1 MCACVRVCGF
11 DSVGLHVHIER
22 LCGLR
27 VRARAH
33 KQNQTHK
40 ANLVSDVETQGI
52 FCLALLEALDERFLV
67 ELSADEDEAALACLP
82 LL

>member
-1 MCACVRVCGF
+1 MLFVSLCDVCLSVYLSVCVFG
-11 DSVGLHVHIER
+11 H
-22 LCGLR
+22 
-27 VRARAH
+27 VRARVH

-40 ANLVSDVETQGI
+40 ANLVSDVETQG
-52 FCLALLEALDERFLV
+52 FLCLALLEALDERFLV